1 MVSIRCKMV
10 VKAELEK
17 LNLRY
22 TSIEL
27 GSITLLENIT
37 SEERAILKLNLL
49 RTGLELLDDQKSL
62 QTDAVKKLI
71 CDMIFYS
78 DEFDVVINSEY
89 ISKQLN
95 RPYSEVASAF
105 SEITGITIQ
114 QYIINQKI
122 EKIKE
127 LLIYDKLNI
136 TEIAYRLN
144 YSSAAHLCNQFKKV
158 TGLTPSYFK
167 KLRKKKVDLTYV
179 GIM

>member
-1 MVSIRCKMV
+1 MVSLRCKMV

-17 LNLRY
+17 LHIHY

-27 GSITLLENIT
+27 GYVTLLGNINDAT
-37 SEERAILKLNLL
+37 KDELKINLL
-49 RTGLELLDDQKSL
+49 KTGLELLDDQKSV
-62 QTDAVKKLI
+62 QTERVKKI
-71 CDMIFYS
+71 ITEMIFYA
-78 DEFDVVINSEY
+78 DELIKENNSIY
-89 ISKQLN
+89 ISNKLN
-95 RPYSEVASAF
+95 KPYNELANSF

-114 QYIINQKI
+114 QYIIVQKI
-122 EKIKE
+122 EKVKE

-167 KLRKKKVDLTYV
+167 NLRKKKTDLTFV